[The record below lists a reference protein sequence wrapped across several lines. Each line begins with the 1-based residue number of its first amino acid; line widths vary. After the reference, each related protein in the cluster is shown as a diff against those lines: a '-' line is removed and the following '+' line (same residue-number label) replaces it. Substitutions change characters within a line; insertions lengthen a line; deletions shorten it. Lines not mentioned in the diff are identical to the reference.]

1 MDKYYCDYFTR
12 CFKHIEYFLLPVIFF
27 FGTCNTPNF
36 FYRDDASKPWKI
48 VEGKILYGSHC
59 ARCHD
64 IGMAGAPKLG
74 DKQDW
79 SERIVDGE
87 DVLVEKAIAGIVG
100 KNGIMPPKG
109 GNYSLAD
116 EEVKMIVLYMISTI
130 ERK

>member
-1 MDKYYCDYFTR
+1 
-12 CFKHIEYFLLPVIFF
+12 
-27 FGTCNTPNF
+27 
-36 FYRDDASKPWKI
+36 
-48 VEGKILYGSHC
+48 VEGKILDESHC

-87 DVLVEKAIAGIVG
+87 DVLFENAIAGVVG

-109 GNYSLAD
+109 GNYSLTD
-116 EEVKMIVLYMISTI
+116 EEEKMVLLYMRASIDG
-130 ERK
+130 K